1 MVLML
6 FALKDGYVRYY
17 YLGVKRRNIEIELIS
32 PTVDK
37 QREGFGEYYLAISNG
52 RMKIPL

>member
-1 MVLML
+1 ML